1 MPSDFENFKIKIR
14 HGKKKYSC
22 KLRLITNNLIEIY
35 LNKKDHGI
43 SPGQFAIFYKNTEC
57 LGGAKIFKIIE

>member
-14 HGKKKYSC
+14 HGEKKYSC
-22 KLRLITNNLIEIY
+22 KLRLITNNLIEIC

-43 SPGQFAIFYKNTEC
+43 SPGQFAIFYKIQN
-57 LGGAKIFKIIE
+57 A